1 MFDDETSS
9 SLAQKMHRKSPCLL
23 LNFTPKETELCKKK
37 PSSFC
42 LLNRKATQVQDNLH
56 WNFRGHNSSNQSKYI
71 YRNKDED
78 VITNDNYN
86 SKKYIA
92 IRI

>member
-9 SLAQKMHRKSPCLL
+9 SLAQKMQRKLS
-23 LNFTPKETELCKKK
+23 FVKK

-56 WNFRGHNSSNQSKYI
+56 WNFRGHNSSNQSTDI